1 MTTNRSFFVVLALP
15 LLFACGSEPEGNQPM
30 FTTAS
35 AGTGMDTDT
44 SMTSGTETSGD
55 SASGD
60 GDGDTTDTDSTDT
73 DPATETDSTDTD
85 STDTDM
91 TDSDTDMTDSDTDM
105 TGDPGCET
113 TDPALAGGSCGEA
126 AGMKGAVNLG
136 ESIADLPVGTIA
148 DIDDGLGNGDWYQ
161 VQFPMD
167 VNMRP
172 LGGTPTIS
180 FAINDGGNYR
190 FEVYRDCGEQ
200 PNGQGLAS
208 EFGAGAPPLTE
219 WSFFDLTSVDEQAMY
234 VNNVLWPSS
243 MWIRVFRFQNEGEC
257 DTYQLQVDHLQ

>member
-15 LLFACGSEPEGNQPM
+15 LLFACGGEPEGNQPM

-44 SMTSGTETSGD
+44 SMTTGTETSGD
-55 SASGD
+55 SASGGD

-73 DPATETDSTDTD
+73 DPATD
-85 STDTDM
+85 
-91 TDSDTDMTDSDTDM
+91 TDSDTDMTDSDTDST
-105 TGDPGCET
+105 TGDPDCE
-113 TDPALAGGSCGEA
+113 TDPALVGGSCGEA

-136 ESIADLPVGTIA
+136 ESIADLPVGSITE
-148 DIDDGLGNGDWYQ
+148 IDDGLGNGDWYQ

-172 LGGTPTIS
+172 LGGTPSIS
-180 FAINDGGNYR
+180 FAVNDGGNYR
-190 FEVYRDCGEQ
+190 FEAYRDCGEQ

-219 WSFFDLTSVDEQAMY
+219 WSFFDLTSADEQAMY

-243 MWIRVFRFQNEGEC
+243 MWIRVFRFQNAGEC